1 MYSHKNAYGNSW
13 RQGKNLFHSFGIILK
28 SQVKH
33 NALIQINWPFW
44 ILTLLHF
51 NPCWN
56 YHFLYSL
63 FKSAKYLPSIFCEFK
78 FVSDR
83 EQLCKEY
90 FLVASFHSSSH
101 RYAPVPE
108 QNLNDYMTQGINWS
122 TFEQRI
128 EKMTL
133 TTSIRME

>member
-1 MYSHKNAYGNSW
+1 M
-13 RQGKNLFHSFGIILK
+13 
-28 SQVKH
+28 
-33 NALIQINWPFW
+33 
-44 ILTLLHF
+44 
-51 NPCWN
+51 
-56 YHFLYSL
+56 
-63 FKSAKYLPSIFCEFK
+63 
-78 FVSDR
+78 

-128 EKMTL
+128 EKMTI
-133 TTSIRME
+133 TTSTE

>member
-1 MYSHKNAYGNSW
+1 M
-13 RQGKNLFHSFGIILK
+13 
-28 SQVKH
+28 
-33 NALIQINWPFW
+33 
-44 ILTLLHF
+44 
-51 NPCWN
+51 
-56 YHFLYSL
+56 
-63 FKSAKYLPSIFCEFK
+63 
-78 FVSDR
+78 

-128 EKMTL
+128 ENCVQKNKHVNIVL
-133 TTSIRME
+133 TSSESG